1 VVVKGEGGTWLLVA
15 AVGAFILYHE
25 RGPRGLGCRLS
36 GDGCLRGD
44 DPQHDAGAD
53 TAGMGDAV
61 TTADALGDATG
72 LGDGTIGEAGL
83 PTTAPWL
90 PTVHSPRALPRS
102 ILAMLGSRT
111 TLLMCG
117 LRMLKRA
124 RWLP

>member
-1 VVVKGEGGTWLLVA
+1 MRGVREVLAAAFLVMGACGGT
-15 AVGAFILYHE
+15 I
-25 RGPRGLGCRLS
+25 S
-36 GDGCLRGD
+36 S
-44 DPQHDAGAD
+44 QHDAGAD